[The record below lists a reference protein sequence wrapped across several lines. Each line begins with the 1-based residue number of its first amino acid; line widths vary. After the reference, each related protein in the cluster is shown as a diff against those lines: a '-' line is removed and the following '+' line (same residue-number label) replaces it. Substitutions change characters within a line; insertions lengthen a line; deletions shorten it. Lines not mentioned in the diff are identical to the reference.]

1 MAPQQLN
8 FKNCKSLAEAE
19 FLAGFDG
26 LITAEKRRRQKQLQC
41 CLAISQMDE
50 RAMEVWAPAFSQ
62 DVLDERVFYAQK
74 KAECRAE
81 KEGIH
86 VRKRFIE
93 AQEAGQP
100 VDDRRQRRPL
110 DGYVLERAV
119 RVVGIGLRLPIRCF
133 YCICLI
139 VVLVIV
145 LLNLF

>member
-1 MAPQQLN
+1 
-8 FKNCKSLAEAE
+8 
-19 FLAGFDG
+19 
-26 LITAEKRRRQKQLQC
+26 
-41 CLAISQMDE
+41 MDE

-110 DGYVLERAV
+110 DGFVLERVV
-119 RVVGIGLRLPIRCF
+119 RVVGNGLRLLRLDVSIVSIAFLSSFYKPILVV
-133 YCICLI
+133 YLI
-139 VVLVIV
+139 LFSINMYAKHVFGVV
-145 LLNLF
+145 F